1 MNDSR
6 APFFGPSS
14 LHSYLVCFE
23 VSLALQFA
31 LSSQAK
37 DGVIVVHLIHA
48 IPGTCDVLIHA
59 LTQTTKEVLLQEV
72 GPSQCSKL
80 VDPSF
85 EPRCLLLEFKLTAS
99 ATHHAL
105 LPLNF

>member
-1 MNDSR
+1 MNDSQV
-6 APFFGPSS
+6 PFFSPSS
-14 LHSYLVCFE
+14 LHSYLVYFE

-31 LSSQAK
+31 SSSQAK
-37 DGVIVVHLIHA
+37 DEVIVVHLIHA

-59 LTQTTKEVLLQEV
+59 LTQTTKEVPLQEV

-105 LPLNF
+105 LPLSF